1 MSIESLAEFIRIELL
16 DDETQKIGAED
27 DLLLSELLNSL
38 SVTRLV
44 QHLEEQEGIVI
55 PPEDVTLEN
64 FRTLTAIQTYLTE
77 RA

>member
-1 MSIESLAEFIRIELL
+1 MSIEALAEFIRIELL
-16 DDETQKIGAED
+16 DDENQKIGPDD

-44 QHLEEQEGIVI
+44 QHIEEQQGIIV

-64 FRTLTAIQTYLTE
+64 FRTLNAIQTYLQG